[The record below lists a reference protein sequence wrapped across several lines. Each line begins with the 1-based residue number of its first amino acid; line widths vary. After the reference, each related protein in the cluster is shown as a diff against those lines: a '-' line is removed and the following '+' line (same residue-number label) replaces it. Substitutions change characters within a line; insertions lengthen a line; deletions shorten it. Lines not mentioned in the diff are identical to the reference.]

1 MRMAFKA
8 QVRPAPNS
16 FRRNPVT
23 CLVLTTA
30 VAASFWMGMIWVA
43 QQIRI

>member
-8 QVRPAPNS
+8 QVRPGPNDI
-16 FRRNPVT
+16 RRNPLT
-23 CLVLTTA
+23 CVVATVF
-30 VAASFWMGMIWVA
+30 VAATFWLGIVWVA

>member
-16 FRRNPVT
+16 FRRNPFMCALVT
-23 CLVLTTA
+23 AA
-30 VAASFWMGMIWVA
+30 VATTFWMGMIWVA
-43 QQIRI
+43 QQIRL